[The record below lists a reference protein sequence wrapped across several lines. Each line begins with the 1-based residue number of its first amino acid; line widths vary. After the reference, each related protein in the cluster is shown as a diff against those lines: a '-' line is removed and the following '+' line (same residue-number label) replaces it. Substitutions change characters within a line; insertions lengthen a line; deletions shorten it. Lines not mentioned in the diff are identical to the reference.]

1 MTSLSIPTRGRVL
14 AVMLLAALV
23 ARAES
28 AARYEAVF
36 FDGTRIEGENVSG
49 WGEHPVSPRLDNTPL
64 SDAKRPLRWLRD
76 RSGRPWRPNGQG
88 SAYIEFVGGDRL
100 VGRIVGAE
108 SDDLQ
113 VPAHLLVQ
121 PATLRGRSSRRPPAS
136 VRVLPGR
143 IERVVFEPSSR
154 RQLTPGILYYRGG
167 RILGFIGLRWQ
178 DNSVVLLL
186 KEDTREVKTSE
197 ISEVH
202 LPRIDPWQAYYREL
216 ATLSPACRSR
226 MVRIETNGG
235 LIATGSS
242 LWFGAL
248 PYATDAH
255 QQAAVAHL
263 ERLDK
268 QIASIADKRKANQLK
283 LNQAREKYDGQLAES
298 EEQKKA
304 TREAHQK
311 AEAEMRKGIDKL
323 RKADSAEWTKRREK
337 LDREFRAADQAMVT
351 RLGPEPPEKR
361 DRKLETF
368 RAKQAKLR
376 KSRAKSL
383 EGERLKLEAQRK
395 NQLHQFISA
404 QTRKLEHLAKELD
417 KQVAARK
424 RQLKTETRRWE
435 AFLRSIESVKAQRA
449 SARGADGTVDTWH
462 HILQPVWSL
471 DPLRVQF
478 TSIHTRWS
486 FAPQEV
492 PLCRVR
498 PASRLSPP
506 FLPGRTNRNSAGL
519 PLRSGADEYAW
530 GFAVH
535 AYSELRFSLPKCATA
550 FRTRI
555 GLDSVVG
562 AGGCARG
569 RVYIGSTSGKCA
581 YESPLLVGSE
591 KTVDTGRISLGLP
604 PAGPRLLVLQA
615 DPAERD
621 CPPGADPLNIR
632 DKLDWLDPH
641 LELDKPA
648 LVEQVSR
655 QIGPVLAA
663 SSGWTVRL
671 ERRGVYNWTSRL
683 DTTPTMGV
691 RRFCTMLQVRRQPL
705 TIRRE
710 MKVGPADKWL
720 AVHVSLSTGENPQAD
735 VVALRVGERKVQP
748 RAVPVRQLW
757 QGRPAPLLFGLEEY
771 QGKKITLELSQPAG
785 GKPLHWQGVS
795 TLAAAP
801 PAYRLADIMKLIGK
815 NDMQVPYHL
824 GQALQSSRIAKAE
837 KLVAL
842 EINQLGGRVNFR
854 PPDEDKGSPSRLADV
869 MLGANWTGGDKT
881 FIKAVATFR
890 KLPGLETLVAT
901 GDSGV
906 SDGAIAKLQAE
917 MPELTVTRVIK
928 RTPSHRKGGWVR
940 VTWRNLTDKNV
951 AILYVG
957 PECKLRFSR
966 YLKPGQVLRLTSN
979 EGSRL
984 EAHYLRK
991 DFTSAEQYSFSL
1003 PLTTSQST
1011 LGAVWDIRPV
1021 GK

>member
-1 MTSLSIPTRGRVL
+1 
-14 AVMLLAALV
+14 MLLAALV

-36 FDGTRIEGENVSG
+36 SDGKRIEGEEVSG
-49 WGEHPVSPRLDNTPL
+49 WGEHPISPRLDNTSL
-64 SDAKRPLRWLRD
+64 SDTKRPLRWLRD
-76 RSGRPWRPNGQG
+76 RSGKPWNTGQSG
-88 SAYIEFVGGDRL
+88 GTYIEFVGGDRL

-108 SDDLQ
+108 QGGWSDGLH
-113 VPAHLLVQ
+113 VPAHLLVR
-121 PATLRGRSSRRPPAS
+121 PATLRRRSYRSPPAS

-143 IERVVFEPSSR
+143 IERVVFQPSSR
-154 RQLTPGILYYRGG
+154 RPLEPGILYYRSG

-178 DNSVVLLL
+178 EDSVVLLL
-186 KEDTREVKTSE
+186 KEGTREVKIAE
-197 ISEVH
+197 IAEVH
-202 LPRIDPWQAYYREL
+202 LPQIDPWQAYYREL

-226 MVRIETNGG
+226 MIRIETTGG
-235 LIATGSS
+235 LIATSSS

-248 PYATDAH
+248 PYSSVAR
-255 QQAAVAHL
+255 QQGAVAHI

-268 QIASIADKRKANQLK
+268 RIADIADKRKANQLK
-283 LNQAREKYDGQLAES
+283 LDQAREKYEKQLAES
-298 EEQKKA
+298 EKQKKA
-304 TREAHQK
+304 TREANQK
-311 AEAEMRKGIDKL
+311 AEAEMRKSIDEL
-323 RKADSAEWTKRREK
+323 RKADSAEWTKRLEK
-337 LDREFRAADQAMVT
+337 LDQELRAADQAMVK

-361 DRKLETF
+361 DRKLKTF
-368 RAKQAKLR
+368 RAQQAKLR

-395 NQLHQFISA
+395 NQLHRFISA
-404 QTRKLEHLAKELD
+404 QTQKLADLTKKLD
-417 KQVAARK
+417 KQVAAQK
-424 RQLKTETRRWE
+424 RQFEAETRRWE

-449 SARGADGTVDTWH
+449 AALGAGGSVETWY

-478 TSIHTRWS
+478 TSIHTHWS
-486 FAPQEV
+486 FAPREV

-506 FLPGRTNRNSAGL
+506 FLPGRTNRNSAGRL
-519 PLRSGADEYAW
+519 LRSGDDEYAW

-535 AYSELRFSLPKCATA
+535 AYSELRFPLPKCASA

-555 GLDSVVG
+555 GLDCVVG
-562 AGGCARG
+562 SGGCARG
-569 RVYIGSTSGKCA
+569 RVYIGSIGGKCA

-621 CPPGADPLNIR
+621 SPPGADPLNIR
-632 DKLDWLDPH
+632 DKLDWLDPL
-641 LELDKPA
+641 LELDSAA
-648 LVEQVSR
+648 LAEQVR
-655 QIGPVLAA
+655 LQAGAVLAA
-663 SSGWTVRL
+663 SSGWALKL
-671 ERRGVYNWTSRL
+671 EQGGVYTWTSRL
-683 DTTPTMGV
+683 DKTPT
-691 RRFCTMLQVRRQPL
+691 RDAQRFRTMLQVRKQPM

-710 MKVGPADKWL
+710 MKVAPADKWL
-720 AVHVSLSTGENPQAD
+720 AVHVSVSTGENPRSD
-735 VVALRVGERKVQP
+735 VVALRVGERKVPP

-757 QGRPAPLLFGLEEY
+757 QGRPAPLLFGLKEY
-771 QGKKITLELSQPAG
+771 RGRKITLELSQPAG

-795 TLAAAP
+795 TLAVAP
-801 PAYRLADIMKLIGK
+801 PAYQLADIVKLIGK
-815 NDMQVPYHL
+815 SDMRVPYHL

-854 PPDEDKGSPSRLADV
+854 PPDEDKGAPSRLADV

-881 FIKAVATFR
+881 LIKAVATFR

-901 GDSGV
+901 ADSGV

-917 MPELTVTRVIK
+917 MPELTITRVIK
-928 RTPSHRKGGWVR
+928 RTPSHRKGKWVR
-940 VTWRNLTDKNV
+940 VTWRNLTDKDV

-966 YLKPGQVLRLTSN
+966 YLKPGQVVRVTSN
-979 EGSRL
+979 EGSRI

-991 DFTSAEQYSFSL
+991 DFKSAEQYAFSL